1 MTQNQKDSNKG
12 KNNRCLTSGGLL
24 TWDVE
29 IQAEWLAIGGNEEGI
44 LSSDSLLTERI

>member
-1 MTQNQKDSNKG
+1 MTQNQKDSSKE

-29 IQAEWLAIGGNEEGI
+29 TQAEWLAIGGNEEGI
-44 LSSDSLLTERI
+44 CLQTHC